1 MSIEN
6 RNLVESVASTCL
18 SSIKESMNDSSLK
31 LLSSGKIK
39 TSFLN
44 FGMTAISTPW
54 PDGGASILTESLR
67 STAFDLKFDR
77 DPNVSSTA
85 YIALDVCNV
94 ALTHRSPPL
103 VILTRSVNEPE
114 RSNSKLSFSRE
125 MLESDMAMVNEEI
138 LNSKF
143 TKEPANKVKTK
154 KGGQKKDLIQKG
166 ARVEMDVSTDKTEL
180 TEDNQKDGEKSI
192 DCRDKTSERKD
203 GHLEAEKQLR
213 SEDSNTGHGDDVD
226 GGGSGDDDNDPI
238 DDIGG
243 EDFEIEA
250 RTASVIEKHDNVQ
263 DEGKKDREPDSE
275 SDVSHHKNDQLSNL
289 DDDDMDDFPEIV
301 DCGPD
306 EEDR

>member
-1 MSIEN
+1 
-6 RNLVESVASTCL
+6 
-18 SSIKESMNDSSLK
+18 MNDSSLE

-44 FGMTAISTPW
+44 LGMTAISTPW

-67 STAFDLKFDR
+67 STAFALKFDR

-94 ALTHRSPPL
+94 AMTHRSPPL

-114 RSNSKLSFSRE
+114 RSINSKLSFSRE
-125 MLESDMAMVNEEI
+125 ILESDMAMVNEEI

-143 TKEPANKVKTK
+143 TKEPTKKVKTK

-166 ARVEMDVSTDKTEL
+166 ERVEMDVSTDKTEL

-192 DCRDKTSERKD
+192 DCRDKMTGRIE
-203 GHLEAEKQLR
+203 GHLEAEKQLK
-213 SEDSNTGHGDDVD
+213 SDDSNTGHGDD
-226 GGGSGDDDNDPI
+226 DDNDPI
-238 DDIGG
+238 DNIGG
-243 EDFEIEA
+243 EHFEIEA
-250 RTASVIEKHDNVQ
+250 RTASVIEKHDNAQ
-263 DEGKKDREPDSE
+263 DEGKNDREPDSE
-275 SDVSHHKNDQLSNL
+275 SDLSHHKNDQLSNL
-289 DDDDMDDFPEIV
+289 DDDCMDDFPEIV

-306 EEDR
+306 EED